1 MQQIQITRPTHPDWS
16 SERLELHETSFH
28 EAGHAVLA
36 ALAGTYELGEIDA
49 RIGGGV
55 WDNSIASSMDVC
67 TANVTLAWDVSSI
80 LTASWR

>member
-49 RIGGGV
+49 RIGGGAFGTIQLRLP
-55 WDNSIASSMDVC
+55 WTSAQR
-67 TANVTLAWDVSSI
+67 T
-80 LTASWR
+80 